1 MHIIGIFHRTLQ
13 CRRAAGSGKGRMG
26 SDHSLSIWEAKFV
39 NNKLVCFSASG
50 PWWICLTCL
59 RVTGP
64 KAPPHFPPRL
74 PPSGAGDPISTQI
87 GTSPGLPAGR
97 TPGGC
102 CKALICT
109 LAVASSIS
117 QARIKTALYLPGWS
131 ALPPRPRE
139 KRNHT
144 HAPSRNSSSNFSA
157 CHRWERY
164 SCCCRH
170 RQKRNTHTH
179 THTHTTHNNPP
190 ISLHIKSQ
198 EIFLQCVF
206 LPLTQGGPCDII
218 LKAERWQFI
227 SSLRHQGLPRWRSGK
242 ESACQCR
249 RCKRHRFHPWVGK
262 IPWRRKWPPTSV
274 FLPGKSHGQRS
285 LAGYSPG
292 GHKESDMTEHTHR
305 HTRHQNNG
313 KTWFLKIMATLVFG
327 LKKKHYILLVV
338 FKSGFLLL
346 FIDTLIHF

>member
-1 MHIIGIFHRTLQ
+1 MPPSPTRRLAGRELVSILMHIIGIFHRTLQ

-26 SDHSLSIWEAKFV
+26 SDYSLSIWEARFV

-59 RVTGP
+59 RVTRP

-97 TPGGC
+97 TSGGC

-117 QARIKTALYLPGWS
+117 QARIKTALYLPGWR
-131 ALPPRPRE
+131 APPPRPRE

-164 SCCCRH
+164 SCCRHH

-179 THTHTTHNNPP
+179 TQNTTTLQ
-190 ISLHIKSQ
+190 SLS
-198 EIFLQCVF
+198 
-206 LPLTQGGPCDII
+206 I
-218 LKAERWQFI
+218 LSHRRF
-227 SSLRHQGLPRWRSGK
+227 SYSVSSCHSLREVPVTLFWKQRDDNSSQASGT
-242 ESACQCR
+242 R
-249 RCKRHRFHPWVGK
+249 G
-262 IPWRRKWPPTSV
+262 
-274 FLPGKSHGQRS
+274 
-285 LAGYSPG
+285 SPG
-292 GHKESDMTEHTHR
+292 GAVVKNLPANVGDARDTGSIPRWGRSPGGGNGHPLQYSCLGNPMDRGAWWATVQGVTKSRIRLSTHIGIPGTRAMGR
-305 HTRHQNNG
+305 HD
-313 KTWFLKIMATLVFG
+313 
-327 LKKKHYILLVV
+327 
-338 FKSGFLLL
+338 S
-346 FIDTLIHF
+346 